1 VASRQGALAP
11 AVNAAAAWMT
21 GRATV
26 RLAGAFALSIFAS
39 AHAGPLL
46 DRYTQA
52 EVASPPGQM
61 ISVGRHRL
69 HAVCVGSGS
78 PVVILDAGI
87 GGSALDCWNVQERVG
102 ERTRACSYDRAGYGW
117 SERGAAP
124 RDAATLDA
132 ELSRL
137 LEALAPDAPVVLVGH
152 SFGGLLAQHFARRHP
167 GHVAALVLV
176 DAMHPQ
182 QFRRF
187 AAAGLDVPSRP
198 DRGLVVGNRDLV
210 TAGLPEALRPLA
222 FELAK
227 AEKVRVTVFNEMRG
241 MEASAA
247 AAGTGTLPPV
257 PLVVI
262 AHGAQPWAR
271 FAGMED
277 IWRALQE
284 DLARQ
289 SPGGRL
295 VVVPGAGHA
304 VQADAPERVAQ
315 EIVDVVDGVRRRHA
329 DDVR

>member
-1 VASRQGALAP
+1 M
-11 AVNAAAAWMT
+11 NAAALRRIR
-21 GRATV
+21 RATARV
-26 RLAGAFALSIFAS
+26 AGAFALSSFGS

-52 EVASPPGQM
+52 QVASPPGQM

-69 HAVCVGSGS
+69 HAVCVGTGA

-87 GGSALDCWNVQERVG
+87 GGSALDWWNVQERVG

-124 RDAATLDA
+124 RDASVLDA
-132 ELSRL
+132 ELSML
-137 LEALAPDAPVVLVGH
+137 LETLAPDAPVVLVGH
-152 SFGGLLAQHFARRHP
+152 SFGGLLAQHFTRRHP
-167 GHVAALVLV
+167 QRVAALVLV

-182 QFRRF
+182 QFQRF

-198 DRGLVVGNRDLV
+198 DRGLVYGNRDLV
-210 TAGLPEALRPLA
+210 TAGLPEPLRPLVY
-222 FELAK
+222 ELAK

-247 AAGTGTLPPV
+247 AAGSGAMPPL

-271 FAGMED
+271 FAGMEAL
-277 IWRALQE
+277 WRGLQE

-289 SPGGRL
+289 SPRGRL
-295 VVVPGAGHA
+295 VVAPEAGHA
-304 VQADAPERVAQ
+304 VQADAPELVAQ
-315 EIVDVVDGVRRRHA
+315 EIVGVVDVLRHRAA
-329 DDVR
+329 DDAR

>member
-1 VASRQGALAP
+1 MGFVGALA
-11 AVNAAAAWMT
+11 
-21 GRATV
+21 
-26 RLAGAFALSIFAS
+26 FAMLTS

-46 DRYTQA
+46 DRYA
-52 EVASPPGQM
+52 RADAGSPPGQM
-61 ISVGRHRL
+61 VPVGRHRV
-69 HAVCVGSGS
+69 HAICVGEGA
-78 PVVILDAGI
+78 PLVMFDAGI
-87 GGSALDCWNVQERVG
+87 GGSALDWWNVQDRVG
-102 ERTRACSYDRAGYGW
+102 SRTRACSYDRAGYGW

-152 SFGGLLAQHFARRHP
+152 SFGGLLAQHFARHHP
-167 GHVAALVLV
+167 DRVAALVLV

-198 DRGLVVGNRDLV
+198 DRGLVYGNRELV
-210 TAGLPEALRPLA
+210 TAGLPEPLRPLA

-227 AEKVRVTVFNEMRG
+227 TEKVRVTVFNEMRS

-247 AAGTGTLPPV
+247 AAGTGALPPV

-262 AHGAQPWAR
+262 AHGARPWAR

-277 IWRALQE
+277 VWRDLQS

-289 SPGGRL
+289 SPQGRL
-295 VVVPGAGHA
+295 VVAPDAGHA
-304 VQADAPERVAQ
+304 VQTDAPERVAQ
-315 EIVDVVDGVRRRHA
+315 EIVDVVEGLRKRDPDATR
-329 DDVR
+329 